1 MDFSD
6 MKISEIEVQDHLEHH
21 GILGQRWGVRR
32 YQNADGTLTDL
43 GKKRYGK
50 ELRKKVNA
58 KDRNM
63 YKEAHVVGLSAAIK
77 ANNRNA
83 TEAREKV
90 ANDPKYVKA
99 LHDYMNA
106 RDDLMKLADDL
117 QNKYKNSGTNEISE
131 KDQKKMQ
138 TAERRIMNCQTA
150 EGEAWLDAV
159 KRHEPE
165 ILSAKLADIG
175 EPDTPAGRELIKGI
189 YENKRKNSPNTYDWI
204 YD

>member
-83 TEAREKV
+83 AEAREKIV
-90 ANDPKYVKA
+90 NDPKYGKAYEEYNKA
-99 LHDYMNA
+99 LNDA
-106 RDDLMKLADDL
+106 IKLGDSL
-117 QNKYKNSGTNEISE
+117 QKKYESSGVGEISE

-138 TAERRIMNCQTA
+138 AAERKIRNCQTA
-150 EGEAWLDAV
+150 MGEAWMDAV
-159 KRHEPE
+159 NKHEPE
-165 ILSAKLADIG
+165 LLQAKLADIG
-175 EPDTPAGRELIKGI
+175 ESDTEVGRELIKEV
-189 YENKRKNSPNTYDWI
+189 YKNKRKNSSDPYSWI